1 MEDREGALLLIPSD
15 RANEKR
21 SGEGHLPTMRR
32 ATKKKLCAH
41 VFIWDE
47 QRQIVP

>member
-1 MEDREGALLLIPSD
+1 MEDRERALLLIPSD

-21 SGEGHLPTMRR
+21 TGDGHLPAVRR
-32 ATKKKLCAH
+32 ATIKPCVH

-47 QRQIVP
+47 QCQIVP